1 MKTVLLALL
10 CAVALRA
17 SPAQSR
23 APRDTAFEAV
33 ARKGIDHVYNLEFT
47 EAEESFRTLVRM
59 NPSHPAGPFFLAMIQ
74 WWKIMIDIDDE
85 RHDKGFL
92 SALDRVVD
100 ICDSLLDENPNDVT
114 AIFFKGGSIGFQ
126 GRLRFHRED
135 YLGAAN
141 AGRKALPLVQ
151 DASSLDPGNYDI
163 LLGTGIYNY
172 YADVIPQE
180 YPFVKPLVLFIPPGD
195 RRKGIEQLTL
205 ASQKGLYASTEA
217 SYFLLQIYYF
227 YEKDFSRA
235 LDIAERL
242 NTRYP
247 NNMVFHRYLG
257 RCQVSLNNWVMA
269 QEVFAAIAERAHGGM
284 PGYGAGVEREAEYYL
299 GVAAMV
305 RRQYD
310 EALGHLYRCDELSR
324 DLDRQEASGFM
335 TMANLKIGMIF
346 DCQSKRTLAM
356 EQYRKVLALKGFKD
370 AHMQADQFMKVPFN
384 Q

>member
-1 MKTVLLALL
+1 MKTVLLVLL
-10 CAVALRA
+10 CFIAPRV

-23 APRDTAFEAV
+23 AARDTAFESI
-33 ARKGIDHVYNLEFT
+33 ARKGIDRVYNLEFT
-47 EAEESFRTLVRM
+47 EGEEAFKTLVRM
-59 NPSHPAGPFFLAMIQ
+59 NPSHPAGPFFLAMVQ

-85 RHDKGFL
+85 RHDREFL
-92 SALDRVVD
+92 TALDRVAD
-100 ICDSLLDENPNDVT
+100 MCDSLLKENPNDVT
-114 AIFFKGGSIGFQ
+114 AIFFKGGAVGFQ
-126 GRLRFHRED
+126 GRLKFHRGD

-151 DASSLDPGNYDI
+151 DASALDPENYDI

-172 YADVIPQE
+172 YAEVIPEE

-217 SYFLLQIYYF
+217 AYFLLQIYYF
-227 YEKDFSRA
+227 YEKDYGRA

-242 NTRYP
+242 HARYP

-257 RCQVSLNNWVMA
+257 RCEVSMNNWALA
-269 QEVFAAIAERAHGGM
+269 QEAFASIAERAHRGM

-299 GVAAMV
+299 GVAALG

-324 DLDRQEASGFM
+324 DLDRQEPSGFM

-346 DCQSKRTLAM
+346 DCQSKRTLAL
-356 EQYRKVLALKGFKD
+356 EQYRKVRALKDYQD
-370 AHMQADQFMKVPFN
+370 AHAQAEQFMKVPFN